1 MRRVLTT
8 VLAVALLLG
17 LGALAVLALPNGSAP
32 LAGAPAVSAAA
43 PEFQEAPE
51 APTAT
56 LNYNMIGLPLNSTNQ
71 FTNAGYSY
79 NADGLA
85 KLVGTGVTQVLSLN
99 PNTQTYLTWDA
110 VLQDGT
116 NFNLTTSNAYWIQLD
131 STAATIVSF
140 VGDVPAQGSVHF
152 TLVRPSGAGCMSNDI
167 TLPLDRSDIT
177 TADQLATAVGNVSQV
192 LQWNASTQT
201 FLTWDVAIQDGTNFT
216 TKIGYPY
223 RLCLNAGGATT
234 WP

>member
-17 LGALAVLALPNGSAP
+17 LGALAVLALPNANAS
-32 LAGAPAVSAAA
+32 LAGAPVSAAA
-43 PEFQEAPE
+43 PEYAPD

-56 LNYNMIGLPLNSTNQ
+56 QNYNMIGLPLNSTNQ

-85 KLVGTGVTQVLSLN
+85 KLIGTGVTQVLSWN
-99 PNTQTYLTWDA
+99 PSTQTYVTWD
-110 VLQDGT
+110 VGLQDGT
-116 NFNLTTSNAYWIQLD
+116 NFNLTTSHPYWVLLNN
-131 STAATIVSF
+131 TAANIVSF
-140 VGDVPAQGSVHF
+140 VGDVPLQGSTHF
-152 TLVRPSGAGCMSNDI
+152 TLVRPTSATCLLNDL
-167 TLPLDRSDIT
+167 TMPLDQSI
-177 TADQLATAVGNVSQV
+177 ADANGLATAVGNVSQV

-201 FLTWDVAIQDGTNFT
+201 FVTWDVALQDGTNFA

-223 RLCLNAGGATT
+223 LLCLNQSGTTT

>member
-8 VLAVALLLG
+8 ALAVALLLG
-17 LGALAVLALPNGSAP
+17 LGALAVLALPNANAS
-32 LAGAPAVSAAA
+32 LAGAPPVSAAA
-43 PEFQEAPE
+43 PEFNPD

-56 LNYNMIGLPLNSTNQ
+56 LNYNAIGLPLNAANQ
-71 FTNAGYSY
+71 FTSAGYSY

-85 KLVGTGVTQVLSLN
+85 KLIGAGVTQVLSWN

-110 VLQDGT
+110 TIQDGT
-116 NFNLTTSNAYWIQLD
+116 NFNLTTSNAYWVQLNN
-131 STAATIVSF
+131 TAASVVSF

-152 TLVRPSGAGCMSNDI
+152 TLVRPASGNCLLNDM
-167 TLPLDRSDIT
+167 TLPLDRADIVD
-177 TADQLATAVGNVSQV
+177 ANGLATAVGNVSQV
-192 LQWNASTQT
+192 LQWNATTQT
-201 FLTWDVAIQDGTNFT
+201 FVTWDVGIQDGTNFA

-223 RLCLNAGGATT
+223 RLCLNSGGATT